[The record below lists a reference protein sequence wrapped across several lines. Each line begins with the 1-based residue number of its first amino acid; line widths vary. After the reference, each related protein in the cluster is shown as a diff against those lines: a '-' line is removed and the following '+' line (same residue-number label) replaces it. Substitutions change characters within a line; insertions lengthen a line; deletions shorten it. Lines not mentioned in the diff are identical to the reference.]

1 MKIGIVSDI
10 HGNKDSLD
18 AVLGVLDEQGVDTIV
33 CLGDMI
39 GYFHQ
44 SLEVL
49 ELVQQSDIIPILGN
63 HEAYLLGILDC
74 PADRWRAYNLEYVRE
89 SIPSRTLQWLQE
101 LPDSFCMHFRDLDL
115 AFLHGSPWSP
125 LKEYIYPDFAQFNR
139 FRELGYDYV
148 ILGHT
153 HYQMVKRTGSV
164 SIINP
169 GSCGLP
175 RDSDPRAGVAI
186 LNFDDAPS
194 IELLRVDYAID
205 SFIISAKN
213 SNVNV
218 DALGK
223 LAKDMKEE
231 QGARMLAREKKPQRV
246 QK

>member
-1 MKIGIVSDI
+1 MKIGVISDI

-18 AVLGVLDEQGVDTIV
+18 AVLGALDKQGVDVIV

-74 PADRWRAYNLEYVRE
+74 PADRWRAYNLEYVRD
-89 SIPSRTLQWLQE
+89 SISSKTLHWLQK
-101 LPDSFCMHFRDLDL
+101 LPESFCMHFKELDL
-115 AFLHGSPWSP
+115 AFFHGSPWSP
-125 LKEYIYPDFAQFNR
+125 LEEYIYPDSTQFNR
-139 FRELGYDYV
+139 FCGLGYNYV

-153 HYQMVKRTGSV
+153 HYQMVKNIGAV

-175 RDSDPRAGVAI
+175 RDGDPRAGAAI
-186 LNFDDAPS
+186 LNFDDIAS
-194 IELLRVDYAID
+194 VEHLKVDYAVD
-205 SFIISAKN
+205 SFITSAKN
-213 SNVNV
+213 NNVNI
-218 DALGK
+218 DALNK
-223 LAKDMKEE
+223 FVQDV
-231 QGARMLAREKKPQRV
+231 KKGRSRGYW
-246 QK
+246 